1 MDLPWNCPIIRSLPV
16 WAMSHIMRQ
25 TVNLLKEACKT
36 AEKLKI
42 PNLILYH
49 TEEKNLKNRK
59 KLYTEEGKAY
69 YYGNLYVP
77 YDLETFR
84 I

>member
-1 MDLPWNCPIIRSLPV
+1 
-16 WAMSHIMRQ
+16 MR
-25 TVNLLKEACKT
+25 EACQT
-36 AEKLKI
+36 AEKLMI

-59 KLYTEEGKAY
+59 ELYTEEGKAFY
-69 YYGNLYVP
+69 SGRLYVP
-77 YDLETFR
+77 YDLETFE